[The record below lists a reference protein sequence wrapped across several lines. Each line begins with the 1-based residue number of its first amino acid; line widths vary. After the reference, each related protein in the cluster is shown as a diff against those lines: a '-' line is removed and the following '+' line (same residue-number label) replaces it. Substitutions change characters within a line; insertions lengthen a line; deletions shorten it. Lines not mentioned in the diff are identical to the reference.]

1 MITISKELVE
11 QVTKMEAGSV
21 NKAVLKNS
29 SVTVNEKLM
38 FHATK
43 NDELTM
49 ATGNR
54 KLGHLICGLSMPNII
69 TCRKDAPCNKGCY
82 CNKGPQSFSNIK
94 GTYLKNLRLYLRNP
108 NNFFSQLDAWLKFNG
123 YEYCRFFDS
132 GDIPSSDFFARL
144 VKICNKHKKMKFL
157 MYTKQY
163 EIVNDFVS
171 AGNKI
176 PKNFKIYFS
185 TWDKEWHEK
194 LPNPYKFPIAYGN
207 FEDKSLNPILPEKA
221 IRCPGNK
228 ATCSTCKLCWTKDLP
243 VIFGEH

>member
-1 MITISKELVE
+1 MITITKELVSK
-11 QVTKMEAGSV
+11 VANMEAGSV
-21 NKAVLKNS
+21 NKAVLKQS
-29 SVTVNEKLM
+29 SVSVNDKLI

-54 KLGHLICGLSMPNII
+54 KLGPFICGLSMPNII
-69 TCRKDAPCNKGCY
+69 TCRKDAPCAKGCY

-94 GTYLKNLRLYLRNP
+94 GTYLKNLRLYLRDP
-108 NNFFSQLDAWLKFNG
+108 DNFFSQLDSWFKFHA
-123 YEYCRFFDS
+123 YKFCRFFDS
-132 GDIPSSDFFARL
+132 GDIPSADFFARL
-144 VKICNKHKKMKFL
+144 VKICNKNKGMKFL

-163 EIVNDFVS
+163 EIVNDFIA
-171 AGNKI
+171 AGGTI

-185 TWDKEWHEK
+185 TWDKEWHAK
-194 LPNPYKFPIAYGN
+194 MPNPYNFPVAYCDFAN
-207 FEDKSLNPILPEKA
+207 KSLNPQLPQKA